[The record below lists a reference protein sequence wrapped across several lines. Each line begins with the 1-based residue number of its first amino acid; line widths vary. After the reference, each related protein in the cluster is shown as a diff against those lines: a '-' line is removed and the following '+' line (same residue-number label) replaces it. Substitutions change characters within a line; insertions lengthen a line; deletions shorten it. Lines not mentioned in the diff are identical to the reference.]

1 MGLCSIYY
9 ACACTHGVWISVR
22 GGREGKL
29 KTTVLQSTEILVTSF
44 VNIIHETKNIVLSGS
59 LGLAYANWY
68 I

>member
-1 MGLCSIYY
+1 M
-9 ACACTHGVWISVR
+9 HGVWISVR
-22 GGREGKL
+22 GGGGGREGKL
-29 KTTVLQSTEILVTSF
+29 KTAVLQSTEVLVTSF